1 MSRMSRNVINWRKK
15 AKNKLVQA
23 MGGQCQ
29 VCSYDKCQ
37 NALEFHHIN
46 PEEKE
51 LSFGRF
57 RANPI
62 AIEKIIQE
70 LKKCILVCAN
80 CHREIHEGITCVP
93 ENFKTFDQD
102 IYNSL
107 VFVRTKKVKIPRTK
121 KVKIPKKK
129 QDKRKML
136 LTNQE
141 VFDILHEEF
150 RGNKTEMARHYGVS
164 ETTIRKRLKQITSP
178 SRCQK

>member
-1 MSRMSRNVINWRKK
+1 MSINSERVKTWRKHTK
-15 AKNKLVQA
+15 YKLVQA

-29 VCSYDKCQ
+29 ICSYNKCM
-37 NALEFHHIN
+37 NALDFHHID
-46 PEEKE
+46 PKEKE
-51 LSFGRF
+51 ISFGKI

-62 AIEKIIQE
+62 SINKFIEE
-70 LKKCILVCAN
+70 LKKCILVCSN

-102 IYNSL
+102 IYNSISKA
-107 VFVRTKKVKIPRTK
+107 KKVKISK
-121 KVKIPKKK
+121 EK
-129 QDKRKML
+129 QDKRKIL

-164 ETTIRKRLKQITSP
+164 ETAIRKRLKQIT
-178 SRCQK
+178 